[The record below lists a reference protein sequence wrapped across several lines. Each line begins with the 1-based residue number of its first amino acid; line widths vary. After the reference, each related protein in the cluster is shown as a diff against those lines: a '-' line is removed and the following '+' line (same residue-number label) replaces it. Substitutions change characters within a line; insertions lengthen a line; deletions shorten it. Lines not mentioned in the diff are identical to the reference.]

1 MISVLG
7 LWQIF
12 VQLGHKRKQRY
23 TNAFHNWEVKLHV
36 FRRRRKRYVKQSRH
50 WVTVIGWM
58 IRDIFWIF
66 LCECLSRR
74 IYACAGSIIIEWKLN
89 LKRSGNL
96 KDLNKMFGLN
106 LTQRKNWSTE
116 KSGSHKHLEYLYVQ
130 WRQRGA
136 WPTNTILTFDKNL
149 TNLECEVAQSSYPE
163 LCVTV
168 DFVPHEPSGEKCPI
182 ITCTKNLTVLLR
194 YFAHCP
200 NIETTADNASF
211 T

>member
-89 LKRSGNL
+89 PKRSGNL

-106 LTQRKNWSTE
+106 LTQRETEAQKNLVHTSILSIYMSSDVNVGLDQLIRSLLLTKIWQTWNV
-116 KSGSHKHLEYLYVQ
+116 KSHKAVTLNFVL
-130 WRQRGA
+130 R
-136 WPTNTILTFDKNL
+136 LTLFLMNLVGKN
-149 TNLECEVAQSSYPE
+149 AP
-163 LCVTV
+163 
-168 DFVPHEPSGEKCPI
+168 
-182 ITCTKNLTVLLR
+182 
-194 YFAHCP
+194 
-200 NIETTADNASF
+200 
-211 T
+211 